1 MPLKI
6 AMKRLL
12 CLALLPLALAA
23 CETRAPVASPIF
35 PQQDW
40 RHEDGQDAYYLLA
53 PGDQLEIIV
62 HTAPELTRTVTVG
75 PDGRFRMPYS
85 GPITAAARTVEE
97 VRVGVQVA
105 MASELKDPDIDVLLA
120 GTASQ
125 RIFVGGDVTNPGMF
139 DLPGLIDPLQA
150 VIMAGGV
157 TDTGRAST
165 VVLMRRMPGG
175 EVKSAV
181 FDLKAGVYDP
191 SLADWAPLRRFDVV
205 YVTRKPIADQNL
217 FVRQYIRDALPIDFS
232 LFYDIAGSNR

>member
-1 MPLKI
+1 
-6 AMKRLL
+6 MKRLL
-12 CLALLPLALAA
+12 CLAIFAMLLSA
-23 CETRAPVASPIF
+23 CQTKEPVASPVF

-40 RHEDGQDAYYLLA
+40 RHEDGRDAYYLLA
-53 PGDQLEIIV
+53 PGDQLEVIV
-62 HTAPELTRTVTVG
+62 HTAPELNRTVTVG

-97 VRVGVQVA
+97 VRFGLRVA
-105 MASELKDPDIDVLLA
+105 MASELKDPDIDILLA
-120 GTASQ
+120 ETASQ
-125 RIFVGGDVTNPGMF
+125 RVFVGGEVTNPGMF

-150 VIMAGGV
+150 IIMAGGV
-157 TDTGRAST
+157 TDEGRVRT

-232 LFYDIAGSNR
+232 LFYDIAGGNR